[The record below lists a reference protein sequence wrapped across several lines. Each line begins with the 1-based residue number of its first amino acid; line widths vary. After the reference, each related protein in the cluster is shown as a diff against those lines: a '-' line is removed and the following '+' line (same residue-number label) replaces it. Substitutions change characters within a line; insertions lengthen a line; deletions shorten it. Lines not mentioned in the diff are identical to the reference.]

1 MGFERMMAML
11 RAIVL
16 VSCTLAASSAVFA
29 QAPPDGKAVFEQ
41 NCAMCHK
48 VGGDPRAPLPEALHE
63 RPNESI
69 LVALEGG
76 VMRSQGER
84 LTAAERRA
92 VAEYLSPRSNEPDV
106 SVRANPCP
114 PNAKPLAKLTGWNGW
129 GVDLGNSR
137 MQSTA
142 AAGLRAEDIPKLK
155 VKWAFGFPYAVTIEA
170 QPTEVGGRLF
180 LGSVTGTV
188 YSLDARTGCVY
199 WTYRADTR
207 VRTAITVEPFGRGQF
222 AAYLGDAATNVY
234 ALNAQT
240 GALIW
245 KTKLDDH
252 PMAGITGAPKF
263 YKGRVYVG
271 VRSAAEEVTAGDP
284 KYPCCTFRGS
294 MAALDAATGKLI
306 WKTYTIAQPP
316 AKTKISSAG
325 TQLWGPS
332 GAGIWGSPAIDVKR
346 KLIYAGTGNN
356 YSDPPTNTSDALLA
370 FDMETGALKWSKQL
384 TEDAWNASCGR
395 GPAASCPQK
404 PDRDVD
410 LGASPVLHTLSG
422 GKDVIL
428 IGQKSGV
435 VWALDP
441 DRQGATIWK
450 KEISKGGG
458 LGGIQW
464 GIATDE
470 HNVYAPISD
479 IIPGPGGGLFALQIA
494 TGEKVWYVPPA
505 DPACKTIRG
514 CSPAQLAAAT
524 VIPGAVF
531 SGSMDGHLRA
541 YAAADGKVIWDF
553 DTTGS
558 YDTVNGVNAHGGSMN
573 MAGPVIADGMLFVNS
588 GYNVMIGMPGN
599 VLLALSIDGK

>member
-1 MGFERMMAML
+1 MMAML

-16 VSCTLAASSAVFA
+16 VCCTLAASSSALA
-29 QAPPDGKAVFEQ
+29 QAAPDGKAVFEQ

-92 VAEYLSPRSNEPDV
+92 VAEYLSPRANEADI

-114 PNAKPLAKLTGWNGW
+114 ANAKPLAKLTGWNGW
-129 GVDLGNSR
+129 GVDLVNSR
-137 MQSTA
+137 MQSNA
-142 AAGLRAEDIPKLK
+142 AAGLRADDIPKLK

-170 QPTEVGGRLF
+170 QPTAVGGRLF

-207 VRTAITVEPFGRGQF
+207 VRTAIVVEPFARGQF

-240 GALIW
+240 GNLIW

-284 KYPCCTFRGS
+284 KYQCCTFRGS

-306 WKTYTIAQPP
+306 WKTYTIPVPP

-356 YSDPPTNTSDALLA
+356 YSDPPTNASDALLA
-370 FDMETGALKWSKQL
+370 FDLETGALKWSRQL

-395 GPAASCPQK
+395 GPAASCPAN

-410 LGASPVLHTLSG
+410 LGASPVLHTLPG

-464 GIATDE
+464 GIAADE

-505 DPACKTIRG
+505 DPACKAVRG

-541 YAAADGKVIWDF
+541 HSTADGKLIWDF
-553 DTTGS
+553 DTTGNF
-558 YDTVNGVNAHGGSMN
+558 DTVNGVKAHGGSMN
-573 MAGPVIADGMLFVNS
+573 MAGPVLADGMLFVNS

-599 VLLALSIDGK
+599 VLLALSVDGK

>member
-1 MGFERMMAML
+1 MMAML
-11 RAIVL
+11 RAIAI
-16 VSCTLAASSAVFA
+16 VSCTIAMSAAALAQSA
-29 QAPPDGKAVFEQ
+29 PDGKAIFEQ

-48 VGGDPRAPLPEALHE
+48 PGGDPRAPLPEALHE

-69 LVALEGG
+69 LVALEAGI
-76 VMRSQGER
+76 MRSQGER

-92 VAEYLSPRSNEPDV
+92 VAEFLSPRASEANVTARPD
-106 SVRANPCP
+106 ACP
-114 PNAKPLAKLTGWNGW
+114 ANAKPLSKLTGWNGW
-129 GVDLGNSR
+129 GVDLVNSR

-142 AAGLRAEDIPKLK
+142 AAGLHAEDISKLK

-170 QPTEVGGRLF
+170 QPTAVGGRLF
-180 LGSVTGTV
+180 LGTATGTV
-188 YSLDARTGCVY
+188 YSLDEHTGCIY
-199 WTYRADTR
+199 WTFRADTR
-207 VRTAITVEPFGRGQF
+207 VRTAITIEPSGRGQY
-222 AAYLGDAATNVY
+222 AAYFGDAETNVY
-234 ALNAQT
+234 AVNAQT
-240 GALIW
+240 GKLIW
-245 KTKLDDH
+245 KTKLDEH
-252 PMAGITGAPKF
+252 PMAGITGAPKL
-263 YKGRVYVG
+263 YKGRLIVG
-271 VRSAAEEVTAGDP
+271 VRSAGEEVAAGDP

-294 MAALDAATGKLI
+294 LASLDAATGKLI
-306 WKTYTIAQPP
+306 WKTWTISEPA

-356 YSDPPTNTSDALLA
+356 YSDPPTNTSDAVLA
-370 FDMETGALKWSKQL
+370 FDLETGAMKWSKQL

-410 LGASPVLHTLSG
+410 IGASPVLHTLQN

-428 IGQKSGV
+428 IGQKSGT

-441 DRQGATIWK
+441 DRKGEPIWK

-464 GIATDE
+464 GIAADKD
-470 HNVYAPISD
+470 NVYAPISD
-479 IIPGPGGGLFALQIA
+479 IFPGPGGGLFALQIA

-505 DPACKTIRG
+505 DPACKGVRG

-541 YAAADGKVIWDF
+541 HAVADGKLLWDF
-553 DTTGS
+553 DTTQNFE
-558 YDTVNGVNAHGGSMN
+558 TVNGVKAHGGSLN
-573 MAGPVIADGMLFVNS
+573 FAGPVLADGMLFVNS
-588 GYNVMIGMPGN
+588 GYNVLIGMPGN
-599 VLLALSIDGK
+599 VLLALSVDGK